1 MFPGVAERKRHGFV
15 HGTQYPR
22 SGLAVS
28 MAVLSGGVV
37 KAVKKPIPV
46 QVEFASVSSEIQTEE
61 GPVQCASGD
70 ALMTGAAGERW
81 PIGRNRFEAIYE
93 PLAPT
98 RMGENGAYLKKI
110 ETVDAQQTTTEVEID
125 LGPSHGTL
133 RAKPGDWIVTSND
146 GHRWVVASDIFQNT
160 YEIKT

>member
-1 MFPGVAERKRHGFV
+1 M
-15 HGTQYPR
+15 
-22 SGLAVS
+22 
-28 MAVLSGGVV
+28 

-46 QVEFASVSSEIQTEE
+46 QVEFASASAEIQTEE

-81 PIGRNRFEAIYE
+81 PIERRRFEATYE
-93 PLAPT
+93 PVAPI

-110 ETVDAQQTTTEVEID
+110 ETVDAQQTATEVEID
-125 LGPSHGTL
+125 LGPSQGTL

-146 GHRWVVASDIFQNT
+146 GHRWVVASDIFQKT
-160 YEIKT
+160 YDIKS